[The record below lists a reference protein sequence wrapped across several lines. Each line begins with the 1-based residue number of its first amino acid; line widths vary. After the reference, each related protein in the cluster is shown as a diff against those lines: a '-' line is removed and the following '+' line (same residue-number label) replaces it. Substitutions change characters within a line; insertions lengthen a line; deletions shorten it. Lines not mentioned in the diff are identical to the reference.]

1 MGKDHRILIGCCIVI
16 IGALVL
22 VVGVES
28 HGVLRHIVQT
38 SPVWIAIVLSVRR
51 STLAKWAALPC
62 LAIWLFLMT
71 AVLLY
76 VLGLAQILFI
86 GGTFSPVEIAM
97 TVLVAMASLA
107 GIIVSLRTG
116 SSVPPFR
123 IITTVLLVTVL
134 QVGAIWLSFLPSI
147 AHR

>member
-1 MGKDHRILIGCCIVI
+1 MVKNFRILIGCCVAI
-16 IGALVL
+16 IAALVL
-22 VVGVES
+22 VVGVVS

-38 SPVWIAIVLSVRR
+38 SPLWIAIVLSARR
-51 STLAKWAALPC
+51 SALAKWAALPC
-62 LAIWLFLMT
+62 FVWWLLLMAAIWLY
-71 AVLLY
+71 LL
-76 VLGLAQILFI
+76 GWAQILFI

-116 SSVPPFR
+116 SSAPPFR